1 IDFLQLWRL
10 NPKFLNNTKFITR
23 EMLFF
28 NRVPKTGSETLN
40 ELMRKLGP
48 INGFRFDRAP
58 FKSPIGMRWPL
69 ERQRQEAEKF
79 IEMADGDPFAYV
91 EHVNYFDFRQ
101 FHLPQ
106 PIYIN
111 MVRDPVEKVLSW
123 YYYKR
128 TPWHAL
134 LMFDGYKKFQSR
146 AFYRKSFESCI
157 MTGDPEC
164 NYEYGHGFD
173 GDAGDHRR
181 QSLFF
186 CGHAPI
192 CEPFN
197 TPGAIQRAKQNVERD
212 FAVVGSWEDVNVTL
226 AVLEH
231 YIPRFFRGVTDLYY
245 EPKGLAYL
253 PRNTNH
259 WKPHISEKI
268 KNMMRPN
275 FTQEYDFYY
284 FCKQRLYRQYF
295 AINHHLEL

>member
-1 IDFLQLWRL
+1 
-10 NPKFLNNTKFITR
+10 
-23 EMLFF
+23 ML
-28 NRVPKTGSETLN
+28 
-40 ELMRKLGP
+40 
-48 INGFRFDRAP
+48 I
-58 FKSPIGMRWPL
+58 
-69 ERQRQEAEKF
+69 
-79 IEMADGDPFAYV
+79 
-91 EHVNYFDFRQ
+91 VNA
-101 FHLPQ
+101 
-106 PIYIN
+106 I
-111 MVRDPVEKVLSW
+111 
-123 YYYKR
+123 
-128 TPWHAL
+128 
-134 LMFDGYKKFQSR
+134 
-146 AFYRKSFESCI
+146 
-157 MTGDPEC
+157 
-164 NYEYGHGFD
+164 
-173 GDAGDHRR
+173 
-181 QSLFF
+181 SLR
-186 CGHAPI
+186 
-192 CEPFN
+192 PFN